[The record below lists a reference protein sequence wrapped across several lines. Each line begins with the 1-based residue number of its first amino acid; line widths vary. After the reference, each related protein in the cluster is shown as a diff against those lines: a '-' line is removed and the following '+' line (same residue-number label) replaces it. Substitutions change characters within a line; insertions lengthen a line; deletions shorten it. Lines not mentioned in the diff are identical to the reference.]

1 MIPIAPTV
9 FWGPMAF
16 AIMGGL
22 LGATMLTLV
31 LLPTLYVTWF
41 GEKGAPAHQAGAI

>member
-1 MIPIAPTV
+1 V
-9 FWGPMAF
+9 FWGPMAI

-22 LGATMLTLV
+22 LVATVLTLV

-41 GEKGAPAHQAGAI
+41 GEKGQAGASASF